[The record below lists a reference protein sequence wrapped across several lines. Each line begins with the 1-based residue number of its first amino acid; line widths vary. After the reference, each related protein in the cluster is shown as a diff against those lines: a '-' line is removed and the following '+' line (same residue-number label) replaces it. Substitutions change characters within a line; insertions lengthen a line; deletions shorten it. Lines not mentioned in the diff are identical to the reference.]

1 MKDTHAM
8 SKNLFP
14 KNFLTVQVPPTIHVK
29 ERRDGAVVI
38 QPPTH
43 GDRPS
48 TMQTTDTAAETVIR
62 SSTETANGTS
72 TDGGTWTR
80 TQKIATVLKSGKKSF
95 PVIAAGFSSVQH
107 TSKGSKPDLSRDS
120 FQITKPIPQ
129 SDPASAADVRLTAE
143 PSVTGFTV
151 KNVIVPSLDEARPTY
166 TFPDVSPP
174 WEGSVATQFDRDDDP
189 GVGDTDNTPDSDDD
203 DMSDDGPDQEVNSD
217 TTDFPGGLRGLQ
229 KHIQITPP
237 LAPKGK
243 KGKLRR
249 G

>member
-1 MKDTHAM
+1 MKETHAM
-8 SKNLFP
+8 AKNLFP

-29 ERRDGAVVI
+29 ERRDGALVI

-48 TMQTTDTAAETVIR
+48 TMSTTETAAGTVTR
-62 SSTETANGTS
+62 SSTETYNGTS
-72 TDGGTWTR
+72 TNGEVWTR
-80 TQKIATVLKSGKKSF
+80 NLKTAIVLKSGKKAF
-95 PVIAAGFSSVQH
+95 PVIAAGFSSVQP
-107 TSKGSKPDLSRDS
+107 TSKRSKPDLSRDS
-120 FQITKPIPQ
+120 FQINKPIPQ
-129 SDPASAADVRLTAE
+129 SDPASVADVRLTAE
-143 PSVTGFTV
+143 PRVTDFTV
-151 KNVIVPSLDEARPTY
+151 KNVIVPSPDEAKPTY

-174 WEGSVATQFDRDDDP
+174 WEGSVAAEFDRDEQNVP
-189 GVGDTDNTPDSDDD
+189 DTDNTPDSDDD
-203 DMSDDGPDQEVNSD
+203 DMSDDGSDEMANSD

-237 LAPKGK
+237 LARKGT